1 MHSDLEKRPIIQIYI
16 LIAIGWL
23 FCISGYAKEN
33 IEPAKLADGVYARIA
48 NPDGEA
54 VSNSGIIILDH
65 CVLIFDTHY
74 TLEAGQG
81 LKDAVRSIT
90 SKPIRFVVNSHSHAD
105 HTHGNQIFLDA
116 QIIGSTVARREIMEN
131 DLPLLNRMM
140 ETGRTQLGKM
150 RKEIGNNED
159 SVDPAKKLREIKSFE
174 DKLHAMSRL
183 KILPPFITLDDNLTI
198 QDGKQ
203 EVQVSFLGPAHT
215 DGDVILFL
223 PSLKIAFAG
232 DLFFESAIPN
242 VQDAHMLQWMKTL
255 EVVLKIDADT
265 FVPGHGKPGS
275 KKDVAAFLAYFEEL
289 KSMIQPAVDRGDSL
303 EQVMQDMKAP
313 AKYSAYRFQ
322 HFFPANVQ
330 KMYTELKEL
339 QFATQPDGKGKG
351 KPAK

>member
-1 MHSDLEKRPIIQIYI
+1 MHSDPEKRPIIRIHI

-23 FCISGYAKEN
+23 LCASGYAKEN
-33 IEPAKLADGVYARIA
+33 VETAKLAEGVYARIA
-48 NPDGEA
+48 NPDGDA
-54 VSNSGIIILDH
+54 VSNSGIIVLDH

-105 HTHGNQIFLDA
+105 HTHGNQIFPDA
-116 QIIGSTVARREIMEN
+116 QIIGSTAARREVMQS

-140 ETGRTQLGKM
+140 GSGRAQLEKM
-150 RKEIGNNED
+150 RKEIGNDES
-159 SVDPAKKLREIKSFE
+159 SVDRAKKLREIKALE
-174 DKLHAMSRL
+174 DKLQAMSRL
-183 KILPPFITLDDNLTI
+183 KILPPFITLDDGLTI

-203 EVQVSFLGPAHT
+203 EVQISFLGPGHT
-215 DGDVILFL
+215 DGDVVLFL

-255 EVVLKIDADT
+255 EAVLNIDADT
-265 FVPGHGKPGS
+265 FVPGHGKPAS
-275 KKDVAAFLAYFEEL
+275 KKNIAAFLAYFEDL

-303 EQVMQDMKAP
+303 EQVLQDMQPP

-339 QFATQPDGKGKG
+339 QIATPPDGKSKE